1 MEEPKRCPNC
11 NGAGYIAGKEGNT
24 LANKPC
30 HICKEI
36 GSIDQNSMAQA
47 NANYDRWKDAR
58 DVYKALSDFVM
69 EKERTL
75 PMHDADWIEFAR
87 YYAQRCGVVIN
98 EKQ

>member
-1 MEEPKRCPNC
+1 ME
-11 NGAGYIAGKEGNT
+11 
-24 LANKPC
+24 
-30 HICKEI
+30 
-36 GSIDQNSMAQA
+36 NSLKQV
-47 NANYDRWKDAR
+47 NDNYDRWKDAR

-75 PMHDADWIEFAR
+75 PMHDADWIEFAC

>member
-1 MEEPKRCPNC
+1 MKDP
-11 NGAGYIAGKEGNT
+11 G
-24 LANKPC
+24 
-30 HICKEI
+30 
-36 GSIDQNSMAQA
+36 NSMVQV

-69 EKERTL
+69 DKERTL
-75 PMHDADWIEFAR
+75 PMHDADWIEFAC

>member
-1 MEEPKRCPNC
+1 MKAPKMKDP
-11 NGAGYIAGKEGNT
+11 G
-24 LANKPC
+24 
-30 HICKEI
+30 
-36 GSIDQNSMAQA
+36 NSMVQV

-69 EKERTL
+69 DKERTL